1 MRNNYLKPLA
11 NGFLVCAVFL
21 SVSAAVNNTVH
32 WPHNGDRVMKTHYEY
47 VDVPADTAVWD
58 FSHVTETGASHE
70 MRWINLGDS
79 LLVKIEQGTQSI
91 FQLHGDTLVWNGY
104 ENALLYLRDSIAPI
118 DALTAMYN
126 GCGNSSPLC
135 FRGRYS
141 DNHAV
146 DKTGYQN
153 VLISEPGTLI
163 FPNDTVDCAFC
174 VTTTTD
180 CLVRVS
186 AKKDDAPIYEQ
197 SDSLIRE
204 VQVVKRWYSPVYRY
218 PLAENV
224 SCSYYSSQTLLQHSE
239 ITYLCSPAEQE
250 YALGSL
256 FGPEDI
262 LNNTISNNTN
272 SNYGVL
278 GNSSLAERV
287 TILQET
293 GRIDVTINA
302 CETESECSVL
312 LCDVQG
318 HVWHSQNGKAKHGCW
333 QHEVNTASL
342 TPGYYLLQIM
352 NGSEKHVERIR
363 IKK

>member
-1 MRNNYLKPLA
+1 MKLIYNNSLHFAIFVCLA
-11 NGFLVCAVFL
+11 SLNTWAN
-21 SVSAAVNNTVH
+21 VNNTVH

-163 FPNDTVDCAFC
+163 LPNDTVDCVFC

-186 AKKDDAPIYEQ
+186 AKKDDAPINEQ

-204 VQVVKRWYSPVYRY
+204 VQVVKRWYSPVHRY

-224 SCSYYSSQTLLQHSE
+224 SCSYYSSHILLQCAE
-239 ITYLCSPAEQE
+239 MTYLCSPAEQE
-250 YALGSL
+250 YALGTL
-256 FGPEDI
+256 YDPDDI
-262 LNNTISNNTN
+262 LKNAISNNAN
-272 SNYGVL
+272 SNYGVI

-287 TILQET
+287 TIQQEP
-293 GRIDVTINA
+293 GRIEVIVNA
-302 CETESECSVL
+302 CETESECDVL

-318 HVWHSQNGKAKHGCW
+318 RVWHSRNGLAFLSVTRC
-333 QHEVNTASL
+333 
-342 TPGYYLLQIM
+342 
-352 NGSEKHVERIR
+352 
-363 IKK
+363 